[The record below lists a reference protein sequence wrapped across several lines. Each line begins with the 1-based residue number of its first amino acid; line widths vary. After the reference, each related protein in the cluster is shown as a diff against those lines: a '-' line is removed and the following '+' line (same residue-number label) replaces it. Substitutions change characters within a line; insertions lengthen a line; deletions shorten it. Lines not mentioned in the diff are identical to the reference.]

1 MNDLPAKIKRFSLA
15 KPQVNPV
22 RVVVAMSGGVDSSV
36 TAALLVEKGYE
47 VIGATMQIWDP
58 AVTVVNG
65 EHVGCCSLA
74 AVEDARRVA
83 GILGI
88 PHYVLNLRQPFEEK
102 VVAYFCREYLSGRT
116 PNPCIACN
124 RYIKFETFLQKALA
138 LEADFIAT
146 GHYARLAYD
155 PGRGRYLLKRAKD
168 KAKDQTYVLYTL
180 TQTQAA
186 RLLLP
191 LGEYTKE
198 EVRRIA
204 AQKKLPVAEK
214 AESQE
219 VCFITGRYPDFIR
232 EKTGAVFAPGPFLD
246 LQGRVVGRHKGIPYY
261 TIGQRRGLGLAMGER
276 VYVVAIDPRRNA
288 VVVGPEE
295 ALLAEELIAED
306 NNFIYLEKL
315 AEPVEVQ
322 AKIRYKAPAAPA
334 VIAPLAG
341 GRVRVRFREPQ
352 RAITPGQA
360 VVYYRGD
367 YVVGGGIIWKQR
379 H

>member
-1 MNDLPAKIKRFSLA
+1 
-15 KPQVNPV
+15 
-22 RVVVAMSGGVDSSV
+22 MSGGVDSSV

-58 AVTVVNG
+58 AVTVVDG

-74 AVEDARRVA
+74 AVEDARKVA
-83 GILGI
+83 GLLGI

-102 VVAYFCREYLSGRT
+102 VVAYFCREYLRGRT
-116 PNPCIACN
+116 PNPCLACN

-146 GHYARLAYD
+146 GHYARLFYD
-155 PGRGRYLLKRAKD
+155 PGRGRYLLKRARD
-168 KAKDQTYVLYTL
+168 RNKDQTYVLYSL
-180 TQTQAA
+180 TQEQAA

-198 EVRRIA
+198 EVRAIA
-204 AQKKLPVAEK
+204 ARLKLPVAKK

-219 VCFITGRYPDFIR
+219 ICFITGRYPDFIK
-232 EKTGAVFAPGPFLD
+232 EKTGAVFTPGPFLD
-246 LQGRVVGRHKGIPYY
+246 LQGRVVGRHKGIPFY
-261 TIGQRRGLGLAMGER
+261 TVGQRRGLGLAMGER
-276 VYVVAIDPRRNA
+276 IYVVAIDPRRNA

-295 ALLAEELIAED
+295 ALLADELISKD

-315 AEPVEVQ
+315 TRPMEVQ
-322 AKIRYKAPAAPA
+322 ARIRYKAPAAPA
-334 VIAPLAG
+334 VITPLEG
-341 GRVRVRFREPQ
+341 SRVHVRFYEPQ

-360 VVYYRGD
+360 VVYYRDD
-367 YVVGGGIIWKQR
+367 YVVGGGIICKQR